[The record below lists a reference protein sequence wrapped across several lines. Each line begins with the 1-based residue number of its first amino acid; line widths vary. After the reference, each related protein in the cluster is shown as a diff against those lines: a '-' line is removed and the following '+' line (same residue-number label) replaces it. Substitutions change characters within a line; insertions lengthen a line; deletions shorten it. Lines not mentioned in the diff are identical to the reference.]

1 MNGSTGVAISGVT
14 GMALSVQN
22 GTGGTST
29 ITNTGTMGTTALA
42 GATLIGADA
51 PVVAAYGGGTVNMTN
66 SGTITGRVSLGS
78 NGMPGQ
84 GNTFTNSGTSN

>member
-1 MNGSTGVAISGVT
+1 RGLGVLSSGAVIGNAAASSVNVTNNGVMNGSTGVAISGVT

-29 ITNTGTMGTTALA
+29 ITNTGSIGSSALV

-51 PVVAAYGGGTVNMTN
+51 PVVAA
-66 SGTITGRVSLGS
+66 
-78 NGMPGQ
+78 
-84 GNTFTNSGTSN
+84 